1 MGKVMK
7 NIKTKKKA
15 ILIAAAA
22 AAVLIGAV
30 IMITAVHLRSRP
42 KISDSVFP
50 SERTIEY
57 NDKIYTPALPV
68 SLCRFEKD
76 ECVYR
81 NFDLFASSKIYTV
94 KNDTEND
101 FLIYYEW
108 DNNMLYTSIPEF
120 EEKYPLN
127 EYEKGRATAVEFTNG
142 STLSDDYYTENDNVI
157 DFINHIKDYSDGTTA
172 TYPLKESDGF
182 TCKVYIYMDNMPV
195 SDCCIG
201 EIAHYG
207 GKWIF
212 TDENT
217 EFEGEAGPGG
227 TDTRTFTGIE
237 ITDESAVKFLEELC
251 AENLPYMLQT

>member
-1 MGKVMK
+1 MK

-15 ILIAAAA
+15 VVIAAAA
-22 AAVLIGAV
+22 AAVLIAAV
-30 IMITAVHLRSRP
+30 AVFAAVHMSSRP
-42 KISDSVFP
+42 KISDTAFP

-81 NFDLFASSKIYTV
+81 SFDLFASSEIYTV
-94 KNDTEND
+94 KNDEEND

-108 DNNMLYTSIPEF
+108 DNNMLYTSIPDF
-120 EEKYPLN
+120 EGKYPLN
-127 EYEKGRATAVEFTNG
+127 EYEKSRATAVEFTNG
-142 STLSDDYYTENDNVI
+142 SAMNDDYYTENSDVI
-157 DFINHIKDYSDGTTA
+157 DFINNIEDYSDGTTA

-182 TCKVYIYMDNMPV
+182 TCKVYIYMDNIPV

-212 TDENT
+212 TDEST
-217 EFEGEAGPGG
+217 DFEGEAGPDG
-227 TDTRTFTGIE
+227 TDTRAFTGIE
-237 ITDESAVKFLEELC
+237 ITDESAVKYLEGFC
-251 AENLPYMLQT
+251 AENLPYMLKAE